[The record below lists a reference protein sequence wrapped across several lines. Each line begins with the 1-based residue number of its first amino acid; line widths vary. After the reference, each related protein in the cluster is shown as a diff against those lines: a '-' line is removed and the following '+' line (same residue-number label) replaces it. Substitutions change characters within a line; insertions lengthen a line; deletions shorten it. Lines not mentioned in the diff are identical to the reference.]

1 VPERIIIQP
10 QHRFVLRAAASVAAV
25 AIWIL
30 LPEIQPPETQRR
42 YLGLMLLSF
51 VVPAYNEEAYLG
63 ACLESILDQTR
74 GLEHITEIIVVNNA
88 STDRTREIALSYIS
102 NDRPR
107 VRVVDELRKGLPYA
121 RQAGFLASTGSLIA
135 NVDADS
141 RLTLGW
147 VEQVLITFHDH
158 EARNNK
164 NEARP
169 LVSLSGPL
177 VYYDLTPRQ
186 SRLVNV
192 FYGIAW
198 LTYATKYILRVGSMV
213 QGGNFVLSRAA
224 LEAIGG
230 YDTSIT
236 FYGEDTDIARRLHAV
251 GKVLFTFDLKML
263 SSARR
268 LKHEGMLTI
277 AFRYGLNYFW
287 TTFFKRPF
295 TREHI
300 DIREPE
306 FNQQF
311 EA

>member
-1 VPERIIIQP
+1 
-10 QHRFVLRAAASVAAV
+10 
-25 AIWIL
+25 
-30 LPEIQPPETQRR
+30 
-42 YLGLMLLSF
+42 MLLSF

-74 GLEHITEIIVVNNA
+74 GLEHLTEIIVVNNA
-88 STDRTREIALSYIS
+88 STDRTREIALGYVAKGG
-102 NDRPR
+102 PR

-141 RLTLGW
+141 RLTPGW
-147 VEQVLITFHDH
+147 VEKVLATFREH
-158 EARNNK
+158 ESTKGQR
-164 NEARP
+164 RP

-186 SRLVNV
+186 RRLVHV
-192 FYGIAW
+192 FYMIAW
-198 LTYATKYILRVGSMV
+198 LTYATNKYILRVGSMV

-277 AFRYGLNYFW
+277 AFRYGINYFW
-287 TTFFKRPF
+287 TTFFKHPF

-300 DIREPE
+300 DIRESE
-306 FNQQF
+306 LNQQL

>member
-1 VPERIIIQP
+1 
-10 QHRFVLRAAASVAAV
+10 
-25 AIWIL
+25 
-30 LPEIQPPETQRR
+30 
-42 YLGLMLLSF
+42 MLLSF

-88 STDRTREIALSYIS
+88 STDRTREIALSYVS
-102 NDRPR
+102 DDRPR
-107 VRVVDELRKGLPYA
+107 VHVVDELRKGLPYA

-141 RLTLGW
+141 RLTPGW
-147 VEQVLITFHDH
+147 VQKVLTTFRHR
-158 EARNNK
+158 EP

-192 FYGIAW
+192 FYLIAW
-198 LTYATKYILRVGSMV
+198 LTYATNKYVLRVGSMV

-295 TREHI
+295 TRKHI

-306 FNQQF
+306 LNQQF